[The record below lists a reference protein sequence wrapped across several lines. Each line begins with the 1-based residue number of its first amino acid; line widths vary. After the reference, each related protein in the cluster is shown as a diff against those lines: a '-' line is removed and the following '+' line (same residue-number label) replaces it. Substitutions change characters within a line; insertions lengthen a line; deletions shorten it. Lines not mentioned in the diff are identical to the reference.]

1 MINEAALSQF
11 APLGGGLLKPI
22 YADYS
27 FGNISN
33 TIEYLL
39 TGAERDR
46 LLPALC
52 FGGSYPRPQ
61 KIVLFFVD
69 SFGWQFWRQYLNR
82 FRTLRL
88 VAEQGTL
95 TPISSLFPS
104 TTAASVSTLNLG
116 VLPAQHALYEWNIY
130 IPAYGEVIQSLA
142 FTPLGRHPP
151 DACVGLGYDPGKLLE
166 VHETL
171 HQRLG
176 RAGVRSIQ
184 FAHRSYAT
192 SAYNSVASAGAEIV
206 RHGTLAEA
214 LVQLKE
220 TLQQIPGKAL
230 LSFYWA
236 AIDTIAHI
244 YGPGSSYH
252 AAEIANFWHTVDEV
266 FAHLPDGDT
275 LYLFT
280 ADHGQVRADA
290 RKTLYLNERFPVLAE
305 CLSLSPTGKPIYP
318 NGSPRDVFLHIR
330 PERRAE
336 VLALLQGALAEEA
349 LILPMED
356 ALRQG
361 LFGPHAVSAELRR
374 RLGDILLL
382 PYLGQ
387 FIWWREPG
395 RLENLFHG
403 HHGGLTPEEIITVIG
418 AIDRR

>member
-52 FGGSYPRPQ
+52 FGGTYPSPQ

-220 TLQQIPGKAL
+220 SL
-230 LSFYWA
+230 L
-236 AIDTIAHI
+236 
-244 YGPGSSYH
+244 
-252 AAEIANFWHTVDEV
+252 ANT
-266 FAHLPDGDT
+266 
-275 LYLFT
+275 
-280 ADHGQVRADA
+280 
-290 RKTLYLNERFPVLAE
+290 
-305 CLSLSPTGKPIYP
+305 
-318 NGSPRDVFLHIR
+318 
-330 PERRAE
+330 
-336 VLALLQGALAEEA
+336 
-349 LILPMED
+349 
-356 ALRQG
+356 RQG
-361 LFGPHAVSAELRR
+361 VAQLLLGRHRHDRAHSWARQQLSRRRDRQLLAHRRRSLRR
-374 RLGDILLL
+374 TCPTATRSTFS
-382 PYLGQ
+382 P
-387 FIWWREPG
+387 P
-395 RLENLFHG
+395 
-403 HHGGLTPEEIITVIG
+403 ITVRS
-418 AIDRR
+418 APMPARRST